1 MSEDLPNKRFPGNA
15 QKQRSAKC
23 AKFMELLQNDAIPLI
38 PGDCAIAEEADTR
51 IKHDFLRSNSGKD
64 QALQRSFQCCLHNRD
79 RISRCTCIVGIG
91 HQNNSLVR
99 CGNTCY
105 GRIMRQTTHIIKN
118 GSAC

>member
-79 RISRCTCIVGIG
+79 RISLSTCIFDIAP
-91 HQNNSLVR
+91 QNNSLLPSRNPPYVR
-99 CGNTCY
+99 A
-105 GRIMRQTTHIIKN
+105 I
-118 GSAC
+118 